1 MIKNILSI
9 SFFLLFTLFVQAQ
22 SNSFFSNYD
31 WEENPEYSVKP
42 DSTETIIELKNKV
55 VNEFFFDKDDN
66 LLELSMEH
74 RVLWLNSD
82 EKIES
87 FNKVYLPYSSTSE
100 LLVNKARVIT
110 KNGAVRELDDS
121 KILMATDEETGRKYK
136 YFAFE
141 GIEKGSF
148 IEYYYVVKQNPT
160 YRGKRVNFQTSF
172 KKENVEFDLF
182 APSNL
187 VFKFKSYNGAPEVE
201 QDTLTKDKNHWKLRI
216 EELKGLE
223 EEELSAYDASKAF
236 VIYKLD
242 ENLAG
247 NVSGISSYGNVSQ
260 NIYAY
265 YYPEHSKR
273 TQKAIDKFASEA
285 VKGAGKT
292 EESILRKIEYY
303 IKTNVYV
310 ADGGGDELEDLD
322 KILDQKVANG
332 TGIVK
337 LYAAV
342 LKSLEIPHEVVFTS
356 NRQNLRFDKIFEANN
371 FLTDCLL
378 YFPNTGAYI
387 SPEENSSRYG
397 FPPAYLTD
405 NYGLFVKEVTVG
417 NFTSA
422 VGEIKY
428 IEPVSEDKTI
438 DKMTIDVDFEDKDLS
453 TTNIKLDRAF
463 SGYYGMFIHPFIH
476 LVKEESL
483 NDFIEGFGKRLNEN
497 VEIVDKKLVNDDPEL
512 FGIEP
517 LEVVLDIKSNAFIEK
532 AGNRY
537 LFKVGE
543 LIGQQIQ
550 LYQEKERVLPLEN
563 EFKRSYYRNINI
575 EIPKGYRFAN
585 LDDINIDKKY
595 SKDGKE
601 ILSFNSFYNV
611 KDGIVHITADE
622 HYRVNIIETARYE
635 DYRDVINS
643 AADFNK
649 LTLILEPEE

>member
-9 SFFLLFTLFVQAQ
+9 SFFFLFTLIVQAQ
-22 SNSFFSNYD
+22 SESFFNSYNWD
-31 WEENPEYSVKP
+31 KNPEYSVNP
-42 DSTETIIELKNKV
+42 DSTETIIEVKNKV
-55 VNEFFFDKDDN
+55 VTEFLFDKEDD
-66 LLELSMEH
+66 LVEFTMEH

-87 FNKVYLPYSSTSE
+87 FNKVYLPYSLTSE

-110 KNGAVRELDDS
+110 KDGVVKELNDS
-121 KILMATDEETGRKYK
+121 KILLATDEETGRKYK

-148 IEYYYVVKQNPT
+148 IEYYYVVKQNPS
-160 YRGKRVNFQTSF
+160 YRGKRVTFQSSF

-201 QDTLTKDKNHWKLRI
+201 QDTLTEDKLHWKLRMS
-216 EELKGLE
+216 ELEGLE
-223 EEELSAYDASKAF
+223 EEELAAYDASKAF
-236 VIYKLD
+236 IVYKLD
-242 ENLAG
+242 KNLAG

-273 TQKAIDKFASEA
+273 TQKSIDKFASEA
-285 VKGAGKT
+285 TKGAEKT
-292 EESILRKIEYY
+292 EEALVRKLEFY
-303 IKTNVYV
+303 IKTNVYI
-310 ADGGGDELEDLD
+310 ADGGGEELEDLD

-356 NRQNLRFDKIFEANN
+356 NRQNIKFDKVFEANN
-371 FLTDCLL
+371 FLTDCML

-417 NFTSA
+417 DFTSA

-428 IEPVSEDKTI
+428 IEPVSADQTI
-438 DKMTIDVDFEDKDLS
+438 DKMTIDVDFEENDLS
-453 TTNIKLDRAF
+453 TTNIKLDRAL

-476 LVKEESL
+476 LVKEEDLDNFVES
-483 NDFIEGFGKRLNEN
+483 FGKRLNEN
-497 VEIVDKKLVNDDPEL
+497 VEIIDKKLVNDDPEL
-512 FGIEP
+512 FGIKP
-517 LEVVLDIKSNAFIEK
+517 LKLVLDIKSNAFIEK

-575 EIPKGYRFAN
+575 EVPAGYRFAN
-585 LDDINIDKKY
+585 LDDINIDKEY
-595 SKDGKE
+595 SKDREE
-601 ILSFNSFYNV
+601 ILSFKSFYNV
-611 KDGIVHITADE
+611 EDGIVHITADE
-622 HYRVNIIETARYE
+622 HYRINIIESERYE
-635 DYRDVINS
+635 EYRDVINS

-649 LTLILEPEE
+649 LTLILEPVE